1 MNQTKTAVVLSIITL
16 VMVGVVIY
24 ALRDNF
30 SSKKETAVAAPV
42 AQ

>member
-1 MNQTKTAVVLSIITL
+1 MNQTKTAVIISIITL

-30 SSKKETAVAAPV
+30 SNKKATDVV